1 MEQTAGRLRAM
12 IIFPIDLVDLIVK
25 GGLIVEQDQ

>member
-12 IIFPIDLVDLIVK
+12 IIFPIDLADLIVK
-25 GGLIVEQDQ
+25 GGLIVEQDR